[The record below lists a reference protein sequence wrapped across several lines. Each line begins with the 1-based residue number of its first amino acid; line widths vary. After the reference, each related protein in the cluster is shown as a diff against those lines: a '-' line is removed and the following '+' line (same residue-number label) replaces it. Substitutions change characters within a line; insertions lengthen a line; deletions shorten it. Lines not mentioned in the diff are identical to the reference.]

1 MIVPVPRYPPS
12 VWGLIQSVYD
22 RTFSAS
28 VQHMDQNQNSNS
40 SPENMDSPKAQD
52 PTNVVPTKTK
62 DTPSEG
68 GHYMKIDGIWNLKH

>member
-1 MIVPVPRYPPS
+1 
-12 VWGLIQSVYD
+12 
-22 RTFSAS
+22 
-28 VQHMDQNQNSNS
+28 MDQNQNSNS